1 MVSSGFHC
9 ALKIRMVTFKQKYKI
24 SIGVSNR
31 DIYKNWRIFVKF
43 GPRSPIQP
51 NWYFFKSR
59 LQPDNQGLSGIHR
72 RWAPAVLHI
81 LENRQSAVHAHSVV
95 ISG

>member
-1 MVSSGFHC
+1 MVSSCFHC
-9 ALKIRMVTFKQKYKI
+9 ALKIRMVTLKQKYKI

-31 DIYKNWRIFVKF
+31 DIYKNWGIFVKF
-43 GPRSPIQP
+43 GPRPP
-51 NWYFFKSR
+51 V
-59 LQPDNQGLSGIHR
+59 QPDNQGLSGIHR

-81 LENRQSAVHAHSVV
+81 LENRQSAVHAHAVV